1 MGVVKQIEIK
11 NRTNY
16 FYNGMIN
23 LKDFESNLLKIDKKH
38 YKGIKIY
45 YIGQIIIKKID
56 DYESIYCVNPLYLV
70 VNHASGYIEQK
81 NGNIQLLTQQMTT
94 KKYLK
99 STPMFGMKL
108 KIKLKQQMVS
118 VTLLKKMIMKKIK

>member
-45 YIGQIIIKKID
+45 YIGQIIKKID
-56 DYESIYCVNPLYLV
+56 DYESIYCINPLYLV

-81 NGNIQLLTQQMTT
+81 NGN
-94 KKYLK
+94 KYLVVD
-99 STPMFGMKL
+99 STDDNK
-108 KIKLKQQMVS
+108 
-118 VTLLKKMIMKKIK
+118 

>member
-1 MGVVKQIEIK
+1 MGEVKQIEIK

-16 FYNGMIN
+16 FYNDMIN

-81 NGNIQLLTQQMTT
+81 NGN
-94 KKYLK
+94 KYLVVD
-99 STPMFGMKL
+99 STDDNK
-108 KIKLKQQMVS
+108 
-118 VTLLKKMIMKKIK
+118 

>member
-45 YIGQIIIKKID
+45 YIGQIIKKID
-56 DYESIYCVNPLYLV
+56 DYESIYCINPLYLV
-70 VNHASGYIEQK
+70 VNQASGYIEQK
-81 NGNIQLLTQQMTT
+81 
-94 KKYLK
+94 KWK
-99 STPMFGMKL
+99 
-108 KIKLKQQMVS
+108 
-118 VTLLKKMIMKKIK
+118 

>member
-1 MGVVKQIEIK
+1 
-11 NRTNY
+11 
-16 FYNGMIN
+16 MIN

-38 YKGIKIY
+38 YRGIKIY
-45 YIGQIIIKKID
+45 YIGQIIKKID
-56 DYESIYCVNPLYLV
+56 DYESIYCINPLYLV

>member
-81 NGNIQLLTQQMTT
+81 NGN
-94 KKYLK
+94 KYLVVD
-99 STPMFGMKL
+99 STDNNK
-108 KIKLKQQMVS
+108 
-118 VTLLKKMIMKKIK
+118 